1 MTFPNQEISKCY
13 IISYYL
19 SSLSIGNILVVLG
32 ILIPSLM
39 LNEQWNLSLWL
50 SPRTAYNGSKVA
62 KLPKGTQ
69 SSWDWFYRHGH
80 E

>member
-39 LNEQWNLSLWL
+39 LNEQ
-50 SPRTAYNGSKVA
+50 
-62 KLPKGTQ
+62 
-69 SSWDWFYRHGH
+69 
-80 E
+80 